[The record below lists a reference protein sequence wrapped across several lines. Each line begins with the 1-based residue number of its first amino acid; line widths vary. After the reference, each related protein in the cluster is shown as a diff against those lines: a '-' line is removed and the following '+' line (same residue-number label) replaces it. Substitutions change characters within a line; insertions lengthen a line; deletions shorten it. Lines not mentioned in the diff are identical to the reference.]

1 MSAEDEGV
9 EQGEVQASAE
19 SLEEP
24 EPSIVKREAPVPVAE
39 PVPIQAAAASQEDES
54 GENADA
60 DKEDE
65 SAEATQEG
73 EGKSAESKEEK
84 EEENPQ
90 PISKETLLDVSTEQP
105 DEGSEESAEGG
116 CPPPEKV
123 SCTEGQLCAKHRH
136 CGENQICCSNKCY
149 RKRCVEGTVPQAE
162 LDAESASEESEEAKS
177 EEKTEAPSTP
187 GE

>member
-24 EPSIVKREAPVPVAE
+24 EPSIVKREAPVPVVE

-54 GENADA
+54 GEKADA
-60 DKEDE
+60 DEGDE
-65 SAEATQEG
+65 SAEAPQEV
-73 EGKSAESKEEK
+73 EEKSAESKEE
-84 EEENPQ
+84 EEKSQ
-90 PISKETLLDVSTEQP
+90 PKSKEAVDLSSEQP
-105 DEGSEESAEGG
+105 DDGGSEESAEGG

-123 SCTEGQLCAKHRH
+123 SCTEGQLCAKHKH

-177 EEKTEAPSTP
+177 VEKTEVPSTP